1 MAFNTDDPAFG
12 GTGLG
17 DLEPL
22 KSEYIPCHGL
32 EQSISVDLPPMGA
45 VILRCTKK
53 FPPRRKKAEL
63 SPAAKPVAKR
73 PGRKKAPAAEAP
85 SALEARRP
93 ARSPHASKS
102 GR

>member
-1 MAFNTDDPAFG
+1 
-12 GTGLG
+12 
-17 DLEPL
+17 
-22 KSEYIPCHGL
+22 
-32 EQSISVDLPPMGA
+32 MGA

-73 PGRKKAPAAEAP
+73 PGRKKAPAAEDP

>member
-1 MAFNTDDPAFG
+1 
-12 GTGLG
+12 
-17 DLEPL
+17 
-22 KSEYIPCHGL
+22 
-32 EQSISVDLPPMGA
+32 MGA

-63 SPAAKPVAKR
+63 SPAASRWPSV
-73 PGRKKAPAAEAP
+73 PGRKKAPAAEDP

-93 ARSPHASKS
+93 ARNPHASKS